1 MRWFLGKGGA
11 GKTTLAA
18 ARALATARAGE
29 SVLVVSID
37 QAHSLGD
44 VLDLPPV
51 KNGDGA
57 GASHIR
63 TVEENLD
70 MVEIDS
76 LRLLRSRYAVLASMA
91 ALVGAH
97 DHADQF
103 DLPEPDELTGL
114 PGVQEL
120 LVLSEVARLA
130 DTGQWA
136 HLVVDAPASADAL
149 RTLAAPRTV
158 ADYLERIWPQHSR
171 VAATTGPDPRTTVL
185 VALFDRLVS
194 GIAAV
199 RDLLDDRGR
208 SAAVLVTTPDRAGRA
223 ELRRVR
229 SWLALTGVRVEAVV
243 INGVVPALGGTG
255 AAARMLADQR
265 AAHRAIVD
273 EIDAT
278 VTDVPVIVCERR
290 AAEPVG
296 LTALGEIAAALH
308 PDAAVPPGTGVDP
321 VRVQHESG
329 TGVEAVYAMRM
340 YLPLADPAS
349 LTLGRIGDDLVVG
362 ADGMRRRVRLAS
374 GLRRCTVSEA
384 EFDGTDLVV
393 RFVPDPAVWPL

>member
-18 ARALATARAGE
+18 AEALATARTGE
-29 SVLVVSID
+29 PVLVVSID
-37 QAHSLGD
+37 RAHSLGD
-44 VLDLPPV
+44 VLDLPPAT
-51 KNGDGA
+51 NRDTSA
-57 GASHIR
+57 TDIR
-63 TVEENLD
+63 TVEDNLD

-76 LRLLRSRYAVLASMA
+76 LQLLRTRYAVLASMA
-91 ALVGAH
+91 ALAGTH
-97 DHADQF
+97 EHADRF

-114 PGVQEL
+114 PGVEEL
-120 LVLSEVARLA
+120 LVLAEVARLA
-130 DTGQWA
+130 DSGRWV
-136 HLVVDAPASADAL
+136 LVVVDAPASGDAL
-149 RTLAAPRTV
+149 RTLTAPRTV
-158 ADYLERIWPQHSR
+158 ADSLERIWPQHSR
-171 VAATTGPDPRTTVL
+171 VAAATGPDPRTSVF
-185 VALFDRLVS
+185 VALFDRLLS
-194 GIAAV
+194 GITAV

-208 SAAVLVTTPDRAGRA
+208 SDAVIVATPDRAGRA
-223 ELRRVR
+223 ELARMR
-229 SWLALTGVRVEAVV
+229 SWLALSGLRVDAVV
-243 INGVVPALGGTG
+243 VNGVVPAIGGSG
-255 AAARMLADQR
+255 AAARLLADQR
-265 AAHRAIVD
+265 AAHEAIVA
-273 EIDAT
+273 EIGAT

-296 LTALGEIAAALH
+296 LVALEELATALRR
-308 PDAAVPPGTGVDP
+308 DAPVPSSETDEP

-329 TGVEAVYAMRM
+329 TGVGSVYAMRM

-374 GLRRCTVSEA
+374 GLRRCTVSDA

>member
-18 ARALATARAGE
+18 ADALRTARAGE

-44 VLDLPPV
+44 VLDLPPAR
-51 KNGDGA
+51 NRATA
-57 GASHIR
+57 GESGIG

-76 LRLLRSRYAVLASMA
+76 LQLLRSRYAVLASMA
-91 ALVGAH
+91 ALAGAH
-97 DHADQF
+97 DHADRF

-130 DTGQWA
+130 GTGRWTRII
-136 HLVVDAPASADAL
+136 VDAPASADAL
-149 RTLAAPRTV
+149 RTLTAPRTV
-158 ADYLERIWPQHSR
+158 ADYLARIWPQHSR
-171 VAATTGPDPRTTVL
+171 VAAATGPDPRTHVL
-185 VALFDRLVS
+185 VALFDRLQS
-194 GIAAV
+194 GIVEV
-199 RDLLDDRGR
+199 RDLLDDRRR
-208 SAAVLVTTPDRAGRA
+208 SAAVLVATPDRAGRA

-229 SWLALTGVRVEAVV
+229 SWLALAGIGVEAVV
-243 INGVVPALGGTG
+243 INGVVPAVSGTG
-255 AAARMLADQR
+255 AAARLLADQR
-265 AAHRAIVD
+265 AAQQAIVD
-273 EIDAT
+273 DIESS

-296 LTALGEIAAALH
+296 LAALGEIAEDLH
-308 PDAAVPPGTGVDP
+308 RDEPLPSGSGDDP

-329 TGVEAVYAMRM
+329 AGVDAVYAMRM
-340 YLPLADPAS
+340 YLPLDDAAS
-349 LTLGRIGDDLVVG
+349 LTLGRIGDDLLVG

-374 GLRRCTVSEA
+374 GLRRCTVSAA

-393 RFVPDPAVWPL
+393 RFVPDPAVWPQ

>member
-18 ARALATARAGE
+18 AESLATARMGE
-29 SVLVVSID
+29 RVLVVSID

-44 VLDLPPV
+44 VLDLPRATD
-51 KNGDGA
+51 GDT
-57 GASHIR
+57 GASDIR

-70 MVEIDS
+70 MVEIDA
-76 LRLLRSRYAVLASMA
+76 LQLLRSRYAVLASMA
-91 ALVGAH
+91 ALAGTH
-97 DHADQF
+97 EHAEQF

-120 LVLSEVARLA
+120 LMLSEVARLA
-130 DTGQWA
+130 DTGRWS
-136 HLVVDAPASADAL
+136 HIVVDAPASADAL

-171 VAATTGPDPRTTVL
+171 VAATTGPDPRTAVF
-185 VALFDRLVS
+185 VALFDRLLS

-208 SAAVLVTTPDRAGRA
+208 SAAVIVATPDRAGRA

-229 SWLALTGVRVEAVV
+229 SWLALSGIRVEAVV
-243 INGVVPALGGTG
+243 INGVMPSVGGSG
-255 AAARMLADQR
+255 AAARLLADQR
-265 AAHRAIVD
+265 AAHVAIVE
-273 EIDAT
+273 EIGTT
-278 VTDVPVIVCERR
+278 VTDIPVIVCERR
-290 AAEPVG
+290 AVEPVG
-296 LTALGEIAAALH
+296 LAALEELATVLRRDAPTPS
-308 PDAAVPPGTGVDP
+308 PDTGDP

-329 TGVEAVYAMRM
+329 TGVESVYAMRM

>member
-1 MRWFLGKGGA
+1 MRWFLGKGGT
-11 GKTTLAA
+11 GKTTVAA
-18 ARALATARAGE
+18 AEALATARAGE
-29 SVLVVSID
+29 AVLVVSID

-44 VLDLPPV
+44 VLDLPPATSR
-51 KNGDGA
+51 DA
-57 GASHIR
+57 GGSGIR
-63 TVEENLD
+63 TVEEKLD
-70 MVEIDS
+70 MVEIDA
-76 LRLLRSRYAVLASMA
+76 LQLLRSRYAVLASMA
-91 ALVGAH
+91 ALAGTH
-97 DHADQF
+97 EHAEQF

-120 LVLSEVARLA
+120 LVLSEVARLS
-130 DTGQWA
+130 DTGKWS
-136 HLVVDAPASADAL
+136 HIVVDAPASADAL

-158 ADYLERIWPQHSR
+158 ADYLERVWPQHSR
-171 VAATTGPDPRTTVL
+171 VAATTGPDPRTAVF
-185 VALFDRLVS
+185 VALFDRLLS

-199 RDLLDDRGR
+199 RDLLDDRRR
-208 SAAVLVTTPDRAGRA
+208 STAVIVATPDRAGRA

-229 SWLALTGVRVEAVV
+229 SWLALSGIRVEAVV
-243 INGVVPALGGTG
+243 INGVTPSVGGSG
-255 AAARMLADQR
+255 AAARLLADQR
-265 AAHRAIVD
+265 AAHEAIVE
-273 EIDAT
+273 EITTT

-296 LTALGEIAAALH
+296 LEALEELAAALH
-308 PDAAVPPGTGVDP
+308 RDPPAPSSDTGDP

-329 TGVEAVYAMRM
+329 TGVESVYAMRM